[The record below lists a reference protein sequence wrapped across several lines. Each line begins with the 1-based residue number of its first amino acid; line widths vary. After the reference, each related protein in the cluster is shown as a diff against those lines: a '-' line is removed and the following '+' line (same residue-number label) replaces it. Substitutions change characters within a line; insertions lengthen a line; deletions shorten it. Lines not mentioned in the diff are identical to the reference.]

1 MWKSLRAVLW
11 VAVGALGVLGVLG
24 LGSSAWAK
32 DAPVYT
38 GTFSSSAVGGYDP
51 VAYFT
56 ENKPVKGNPK
66 ISTEYKGAKW
76 YFASTENRDKF
87 VANPGQY
94 EPQYGG
100 YCAWAVSQG
109 KTASGDPQ
117 FWKVVNNKLYLN
129 YDADVQKKWEVNIP
143 DFIQK
148 ANANWPRVLE

>member
-1 MWKSLRAVLW
+1 MWKLLRGVFLVALTALAAST
-11 VAVGALGVLGVLG
+11 VAVARESV
-24 LGSSAWAK
+24 
-32 DAPVYT
+32 VYT
-38 GTFSSSAVGGYDP
+38 GTFSSTAVGGYDP

-56 ENKPVKGNPK
+56 ENKPVKGNSK

-76 YFASTENRDKF
+76 YFSSPENRDKF
-87 VANPGQY
+87 VAAPTLY

-129 YDADVQKKWEVNIP
+129 YDADVQKKWEANIP

-148 ANANWPRVLE
+148 ANANWPKVLE

>member
-1 MWKSLRAVLW
+1 MWKLLRGVFLVALTALAASTAAVARES
-11 VAVGALGVLGVLG
+11 V
-24 LGSSAWAK
+24 
-32 DAPVYT
+32 VYT
-38 GTFSSSAVGGYDP
+38 GTFSSTAVGGYDP

-56 ENKPVKGNPK
+56 ENKPVKGNSK

-76 YFASTENRDKF
+76 YFASPENRDKF
-87 VANPGQY
+87 VAAPNMY

-129 YDADVQKKWEVNIP
+129 YDADVQKKWEANIP

-148 ANANWPRVLE
+148 ANANWPKVIE